1 VAGVDISVIGY
12 GVGPDITSNRR
23 KRIPTGYNWPS
34 DSDYGVTR
42 PVYINNDHKFGGCG
56 VVRYELTKIFLR
68 KAGYSFRS
76 AELGMGKPILG
87 GSSMPNKI
95 LIVDDQKGVRRLLE
109 ELFKKEGWSVYI
121 ASDGL
126 EAINMVQ
133 EIIPDIVLM
142 DMKMPNMNGLES
154 STLILKQFP
163 DMIII
168 MMTAYGEMDVVKKA
182 LEAGVKRCI
191 TKPFD
196 ILSLRDLV
204 NELVMDKVS

>member
-1 VAGVDISVIGY
+1 
-12 GVGPDITSNRR
+12 
-23 KRIPTGYNWPS
+23 
-34 DSDYGVTR
+34 
-42 PVYINNDHKFGGCG
+42 
-56 VVRYELTKIFLR
+56 
-68 KAGYSFRS
+68 
-76 AELGMGKPILG
+76 
-87 GSSMPNKI
+87 MPNKI

-109 ELFKKEGWSVYI
+109 ELFKKEGWSVYT

-126 EAINMVQ
+126 EAIGMVR
-133 EIIPDIVLM
+133 EATPDIVLM

-154 STLILKQFP
+154 SALILNQYP